1 MIAEI
6 LGVFSHDTLAHK
18 ITYQMSKIES
28 GVAKELYN
36 SSGDTLSDMLSNM
49 RLVSSLND
57 RVKSPY
63 IEFVLSSPVGEDL
76 SDAKFLDIAKDY
88 LSAMGYANS
97 CFSIIKN
104 DDKDNRHVHV
114 LATTSDFNGK
124 WIDDSYSKK
133 RSGSIMRELERKHGI
148 EPLEKGRSS
157 RNRTLGESQF
167 RQYFFDCALHKALR
181 SHNAQSRI
189 KEMLDSSENFKAVDP
204 DMSKS
209 YTNSEWKVILGEE
222 SYSKILDVLSST
234 RFFNPL
240 YKDELLSVM
249 DRLYP
254 ECATMNEFRD
264 KLKKEGYYCRLVS
277 DKGKSHYVYGIPD
290 CGFYIK
296 DTSLPE
302 RYRFGKIAFVGNKM
316 SPDEQKHFLYNKIFA
331 ILGSSSGYDDFK
343 EKLAQ
348 NDIRLI
354 EHVNGKGVYGISF
367 AMNNVDAPEIFKS
380 SDISRRLTYR
390 SIQSY
395 FSKTNEQE
403 PEKNRERK
411 NGSRQEQMKLDVTPV
426 VECYFNNRQEW
437 ERDVNYMYPVSVALG
452 GISMGSSGKQRRSED
467 EDLPSRKRK
476 KKRNKGLSI

>member
-6 LGVFSHDTLAHK
+6 LLPFKNDTLTHK
-18 ITYQMSKIES
+18 ISYQLTKIEE
-28 GVAKELYN
+28 GNAKELYN
-36 SSGDTLSDMLSNM
+36 SSGDSLSNM
-49 RLVSSLND
+49 YSNMLLVSALND
-57 RVKSPY
+57 RIKSPF
-63 IEFVLSSPVGEDL
+63 IEFVLSSPIGEEL
-76 SDAKFLDIAKDY
+76 SNDKFLEVAKEY
-88 LSAMGYANS
+88 LCAMGYADS
-97 CFSIIKN
+97 CYTIIKH
-104 DDKDNRHVHV
+104 DDKENSHIHI
-114 LATTSDFNGK
+114 LATTSDVSGNR
-124 WIDDSYSKK
+124 ISDQYSKV
-133 RSGSIMRELERKHGI
+133 RSGKIMRELEIKHGL
-148 EPLEKGRSS
+148 ERMEKGRNSY
-157 RNRTLGESQF
+157 NKTLGESQY

-204 DMSKS
+204 DMSKP
-209 YTNSEWKVILGEE
+209 YTNSEWKVILGED

-254 ECATMNEFRD
+254 ECSTMNEFRD

-290 CGFYIK
+290 SGFYIK

-316 SPDEQKHFLYNKIFA
+316 TPDEQKHFLYNKIFA
-331 ILGSSSGYDDFK
+331 ILGTSSGYDDFK

-367 AMNNVDAPEIFKS
+367 AMNNVDTPEIFKS

-390 SIQSY
+390 SIQGY

-426 VECYFNNRQEW
+426 VECFSNNRQEW

-452 GISMGSSGKQRRSED
+452 GIAMGSSGKQRRNED